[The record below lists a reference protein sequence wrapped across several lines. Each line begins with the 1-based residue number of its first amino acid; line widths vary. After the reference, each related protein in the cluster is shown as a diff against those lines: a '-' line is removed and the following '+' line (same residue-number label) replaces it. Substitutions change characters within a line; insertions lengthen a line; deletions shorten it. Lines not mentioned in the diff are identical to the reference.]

1 MGQTRGGVIIR
12 ATLRSTARSLPQQVV
27 HFCIP
32 PSLLL
37 PPSLTPHALLFPYPC
52 FPSLIHEGITECT
65 AHWHPL
71 PLQLSYSR
79 CNVGVA
85 EVVQLRLSP
94 QLRLIDQ
101 PKRTFTDSA
110 KQKVCVPLPH
120 SPSIFSLDTLP
131 RYSPSIISLDTLP
144 FAFLTKRR
152 SGVLP
157 KHPSGLLRTRPL
169 RPLPLGPH

>member
-79 CNVGVA
+79 CKCGCGRSGPTPPVSSA
-85 EVVQLRLSP
+85 SPHRSTKTYFYRLS
-94 QLRLIDQ
+94 QTEGM
-101 PKRTFTDSA
+101 RTPHSLSLDI
-110 KQKVCVPLPH
+110 LPRY
-120 SPSIFSLDTLP
+120 SPSILSLDTLP
-131 RYSPSIISLDTLP
+131 RYSPSILSLDTLP
-144 FAFLTKRR
+144 RYSPFRFSHQT
-152 SGVLP
+152 
-157 KHPSGLLRTRPL
+157 
-169 RPLPLGPH
+169 